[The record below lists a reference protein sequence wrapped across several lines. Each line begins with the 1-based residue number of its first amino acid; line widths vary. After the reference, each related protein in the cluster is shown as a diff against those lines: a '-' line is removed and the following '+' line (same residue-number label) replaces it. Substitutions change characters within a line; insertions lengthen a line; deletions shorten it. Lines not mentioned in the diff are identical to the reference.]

1 MRTASDVLL
10 GTHDFRSFCRH
21 RPGGDGSEPIVRR
34 VTRAQ
39 WSVDDS
45 PEVHDVRNGGAEG
58 RLLRFDIAAG
68 SFCHQMVRSLVG
80 ALVEVGR
87 GRENAAGLM
96 ARLRAVS
103 RHRMPDPAP
112 PGGLCL
118 VSVTYDDGS

>member
-1 MRTASDVLL
+1 M
-10 GTHDFRSFCRH
+10 
-21 RPGGDGSEPIVRR
+21 RR

-45 PEVHDVRNGGAEG
+45 PEVRDVRNGGAEG

-118 VSVTYDDGS
+118 VSVTYEDGAPGGS